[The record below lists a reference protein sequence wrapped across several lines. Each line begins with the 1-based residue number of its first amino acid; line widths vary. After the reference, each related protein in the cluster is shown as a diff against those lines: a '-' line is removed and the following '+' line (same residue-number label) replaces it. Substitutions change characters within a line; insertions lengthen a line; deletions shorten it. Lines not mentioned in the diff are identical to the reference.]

1 MIYESSLESFRGLV
15 PGSSPEQGHTS
26 GTVTVSVFGSPLTC
40 HQKSCMATEMFLKS
54 YSITFVGSL
63 LLGFSA
69 WAGTPALEGVVK
81 DPAGHPVKG
90 ADVRIEARNG
100 GNFSR
105 VVKTDATGHYTSA
118 GLAVGI
124 YKVTVVVN
132 GAVKASILN
141 AYTQSSKPTQLNFE
155 LTAKTTPVKTHRVW
169 IAPATGTLIGGGT
182 WVDVDDKGNIVNNTG
197 VNNVEKLS
205 GNPVQTMQ
213 TLSSHPKSPG
223 GQ

>member
-1 MIYESSLESFRGLV
+1 MIYESSPESGGLV

-40 HQKSCMATEMFLKS
+40 HQKSRMATDMFLKS

-69 WAGTPALEGVVK
+69 WAGTPVLEGVVK

-105 VVKTDATGHYTSA
+105 IVKTDAAGHYNSA